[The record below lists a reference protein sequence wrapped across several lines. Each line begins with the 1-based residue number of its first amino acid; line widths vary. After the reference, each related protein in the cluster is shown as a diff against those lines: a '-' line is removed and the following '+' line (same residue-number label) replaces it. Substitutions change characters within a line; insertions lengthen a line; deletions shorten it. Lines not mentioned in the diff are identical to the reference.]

1 MLAAALVLA
10 LAAPEAGAQKQRRGA
25 PAKAKK
31 LYCWTDNGHT
41 VCGDTLP
48 ADAAGRARTEIN
60 PISGLR
66 TGEVARALTD
76 AERAEAATAAA
87 EAARLAEVEAARL
100 RRDLAMVESY
110 ATETELRTAF
120 QARFDLLD
128 ETIKASQ
135 LGVSNLRLTLLGLL
149 RRAGE
154 LELANKPVPATMAN
168 NVATQHAELR
178 RRQVLLAQ
186 QLRER
191 ATLDGELAG
200 ALERY
205 RAMKN
210 PGAAAATAPPG
221 A

>member
-1 MLAAALVLA
+1 MNRMHATLAAALVLA
-10 LAAPEAGAQKQRRGA
+10 IA
-25 PAKAKK
+25 PAAAQAPAKK
-31 LYCWTDNGHT
+31 LYCWTENGRK
-41 VCGDTLP
+41 VCGDALP
-48 ADAAGRARTEIN
+48 AEAAESARTEISAR
-60 PISGLR
+60 SGLR
-66 TGEVARALTD
+66 TGEVGRALN
-76 AERAEAATAAA
+76 AEERVAAAAVAA
-87 EAARLAEVEAARL
+87 EAARLAEIEAARL
-100 RRDLAMVESY
+100 RRDLAMVDSY
-110 ATETELRTAF
+110 ASEAELRTAF

-128 ETIKASQ
+128 ETIKASR
-135 LGVSNLRLTLLGLL
+135 LGVSNLRLSLLGLL

-205 RAMKN
+205 RAMKRPAVATPTA
-210 PGAAAATAPPG
+210 PGA
-221 A
+221 